1 MVSAKKRHEERTDF
15 EWTGDHDRVTVHDDD
30 DDDDDDDD
38 VIFDDDRD
46 VLSMSRD
53 TDSAYDVISDVRRA
67 PPTSGQMLRS
77 HVTDVYGPM
86 ALVQWSMPWNKMNS
100 HC

>member
-1 MVSAKKRHEERTDF
+1 MVSAKKRQEERADF
-15 EWTGDHDRVTVHDDD
+15 EWTDDIDHVTLHD

-38 VIFDDDRD
+38 VIFDDEREI
-46 VLSMSRD
+46 VSMSRD
-53 TDSAYDVISDVRRA
+53 ADSAYDVIGYVRRA

-86 ALVQWSMPWNKMNS
+86 ALVQ
-100 HC
+100 